1 MIQIYKTTNVN
12 YEYNGDMTLFP
23 TKCEIDTSTWQMT
36 LEHPIDEEN
45 RWKYIVEEAVIKA
58 PSFNGDQLFR
68 IDEIYKSD
76 SGIEATA
83 YPIFFDAKDEVLL
96 TDIRPTNKTG
106 QDALNIMMNGT
117 KYSGYSDITK
127 SNTAYYER
135 MNLLEALQGSN
146 DNSFVNRWGGEV
158 MYDNYKIIIKERLG
172 SDRGISIEVGKN
184 VAYDGLNETIS
195 MNDVVTRIYPQAY
208 NGRRLSTEYIDSPLI
223 NQYTKVR
230 LKTLKFDDIKLAED
244 VLGEEENVIICAN
257 QTELDAALVERCNTL
272 FSNGLD
278 KPSVTINADLVLLQ
292 NTTAYGPYKHLEEV
306 QKGDTVYC
314 KHSRLGII
322 SKARVVNLVYD
333 CISKKTIKV
342 EIGDHIKDYVEKTS
356 NIINSVENVMNVHN
370 NTLMGDKIAGIL
382 NLMNVSLKAQKD
394 IAQKQ
399 DVRAILFEDSDPD
412 SPTFGAMC
420 IGTQGIQIAKKR
432 NETNTDWAWGT
443 AIDFQA
449 IYAQYII
456 AGTLSDKL
464 GLNYW
469 NLDTGEFR
477 LSANTKVGNTTL
489 DDYIKN
495 KIPDTD
501 DLSQEEVFNALTNN
515 GSIKGIYMYNGQLY
529 VNGGY
534 INADTLSAISANL
547 GNITA
552 GSININGKFI
562 VTSDGKVTAT
572 DGTFTGTVNAKSGSI
587 AGFTFDENV
596 MTASITKTFN
606 YTESDYIRIRNIIL
620 GTTTATSADYE
631 RLDINGDGRI
641 SSQDYVMIK
650 NLISYGNKITTTFK
664 LDPRLNDGNIKE
676 AMLEISVPNYNTTR
690 ISKLGALY
698 SSYASFDYIS
708 LEGNDIKDI
717 FSPVGAKTDNG
728 SLVKLWEG
736 SSRVTDE
743 FTVSDDY
750 KFFLVRPGT
759 ASGYYNTW
767 IIVPYL
773 TESNSGVFRGIGG
786 FEDSAG
792 GEIYFLRGSVT
803 NGNAKIETC
812 WYRTTAN
819 MTNNNSSVQCYIKE
833 VWGVK

>member
-1 MIQIYKTTNVN
+1 MIQIYNPTNKN
-12 YEYNGDMTLFP
+12 YERNGDMTLFP
-23 TKCEIDTSTWQMT
+23 TLCELDTSTWT
-36 LEHPIDEEN
+36 LEMEHIIDKEN

-68 IDEIYKSD
+68 IDKVFKTD
-76 SGIEATA
+76 SGITVTA

-135 MNLLEALQGSN
+135 MNLLEALQGQN

-195 MNDVVTRIYPQAY
+195 MDDVVTRIYPQAY

-292 NTTAYGPYKHLEEV
+292 NTTAYGSYKHLEEV

-356 NIINSVENVMNVHN
+356 NIINSVENVMNIHN
-370 NTLMGDKIAGIL
+370 NTLLGEKIAGIL
-382 NLMNVSLKAQKD
+382 DLMNVSLKAQKN

-399 DVRAILFEDSDPD
+399 DVRAILFEDLDPE

-420 IGTQGIQIAKKR
+420 LGTQGIQIAKRR
-432 NETNTDWAWGT
+432 NETNTDWVWGT

-469 NLDTGEFR
+469 NLDTGDFYNAG
-477 LSANTKVGNTTL
+477 LS
-489 DDYIKN
+489 
-495 KIPDTD
+495 
-501 DLSQEEVFNALTNN
+501 LS
-515 GSIKGIYMYNGQLY
+515 M
-529 VNGGY
+529 
-534 INADTLSAISANL
+534 
-547 GNITA
+547 
-552 GSININGKFI
+552 
-562 VTSDGKVTAT
+562 
-572 DGTFTGTVNAKSGSI
+572 
-587 AGFTFDENV
+587 
-596 MTASITKTFN
+596 
-606 YTESDYIRIRNIIL
+606 
-620 GTTTATSADYE
+620 
-631 RLDINGDGRI
+631 
-641 SSQDYVMIK
+641 
-650 NLISYGNKITTTFK
+650 
-664 LDPRLNDGNIKE
+664 
-676 AMLEISVPNYNTTR
+676 
-690 ISKLGALY
+690 
-698 SSYASFDYIS
+698 
-708 LEGNDIKDI
+708 
-717 FSPVGAKTDNG
+717 
-728 SLVKLWEG
+728 
-736 SSRVTDE
+736 DE
-743 FTVSDDY
+743 F
-750 KFFLVRPGT
+750 KKLE
-759 ASGYYNTW
+759 N
-767 IIVPYL
+767 
-773 TESNSGVFRGIGG
+773 EN
-786 FEDSAG
+786 
-792 GEIYFLRGSVT
+792 
-803 NGNAKIETC
+803 
-812 WYRTTAN
+812 
-819 MTNNNSSVQCYIKE
+819 YILE
-833 VWGVK
+833 VKYEKVCKKMKKQ